1 MTKQTLIQRIV
12 LITAASFFLAGCFHA
27 KEGAWKSTA
36 PAEKQNQP
44 AVSPTVQPTETD
56 EQFES
61 SVTTDVET
69 GMDADLKSID
79 DDLKQLDEELKGY

>member
-12 LITAASFFLAGCFHA
+12 LITAAGFFLAACFHV
-27 KEGAWKSTA
+27 KEEAWKSTA
-36 PAEKQNQP
+36 PAEKQNQS
-44 AVSPTVQPTETD
+44 VSPTVQPTETD

-79 DDLKQLDEELKGY
+79 DDLKSVDQDLQGY